1 MKNRTLQVLLLALT
15 GIAATAHCGKGS
27 ESSGTPALGPTDVVV
42 TWTFDG
48 KPASAMECSARGGV
62 TVSVTMSATSDPSL
76 HQLGTAACE
85 KGSLT
90 FGGLDTGSLGM
101 PFLEGTLLDDKGQ
114 TKTRADVT
122 VTPAAGKTAV
132 TLDFF
137 PSQVMTTG
145 ATTGET
151 VTTGEAT
158 SASSGGM
165 GGMGGMSGTSSA
177 SSSASSTASSSTAS
191 TATASGAGGA
201 DGGT

>member
-1 MKNRTLQVLLLALT
+1 MKNRTLQVLLLALST
-15 GIAATAHCGKGS
+15 IAATTHCGKGS
-27 ESSGTPALGPTDVVV
+27 ESSGTPPLGPTDVVV

-48 KPASAMECSARGGV
+48 KAASAAECMARGGI
-62 TVSVTMSATSDPSL
+62 TVSVTMSATSDPGL
-76 HQLGTAACE
+76 HQHDTAACE

-90 FGGLDTGSLGM
+90 VAGLDPGSRGL
-101 PFLEGTLLDDKGQ
+101 PFVEGALLDDKGL

-122 VTPAAGKTAV
+122 VTPTPGKTAV

-145 ATTGET
+145 ATTGDA

-158 SASSGGM
+158 SATSGG

-177 SSSASSTASSSTAS
+177 SSSAASSAS
-191 TATASGAGGA
+191 ASSASGAGGA
-201 DGGT
+201 DAGS

>member
-1 MKNRTLQVLLLALT
+1 MKNRTLKVLLLALT
-15 GIAATAHCGKGS
+15 GIAATTHCGKDS
-27 ESSGTPALGPTDVVV
+27 DSGTAPLGPTDVVV

-48 KPASAMECSARGGV
+48 KAASASECMARGGV
-62 TVSVTMSATSDPSL
+62 TVSVTMSATSDPGL
-76 HQLGTAACE
+76 HQHGTADCE

-90 FGGLDTGSLGM
+90 FSGLDTGALGL
-101 PFLEGTLLDDKGQ
+101 PFVEAALLDDKGL
-114 TKTRADVT
+114 TKTRADLT
-122 VTPAAGKTAV
+122 VTPTPVKTAV

-151 VTTGEAT
+151 VSTAEAS

-177 SSSASSTASSSTAS
+177 SSAAS
-191 TATASGAGGA
+191 TAAASTSSASGSGGA
-201 DGGT
+201 DAGP